1 MKLTPIPLIAFKLLK
16 TKKTQIIATA
26 AGVAL
31 GVAIFIFSSSCAREY
46 DVIIFRFI
54 SVSILLVA
62 GFGIFNILNMM
73 IFEKMKD
80 ISIIKA
86 IGFSDSDVRMIF
98 MIQSM
103 TIGIVGAIGGLLL
116 GLLLSWIATLLPF
129 DSDVADRIPMTF
141 NGLYYILGLMFG
153 MLTTA
158 LAGYLP
164 SLKAARLNPV
174 TILRG

>member
-31 GVAIFIFSSSCAREY
+31 GVAIFIFSSSCARESN
-46 DVIIFRFI
+46 VIIFRLI
-54 SVSILLVA
+54 SVSVLLVA

-73 IFEKMKD
+73 IFEKSKD

-86 IGFSDSDVRMIF
+86 MGFSDGNVRMIF

-116 GLLLSWIATLLPF
+116 GLLVSWIATLLPL
-129 DSDVADRIPMTF
+129 DSDVADSMPMTF
-141 NGLYYILGLMFG
+141 NGLYYILGLMLG

-164 SLKAARLNPV
+164 SLKAARLDPV